1 MAKKQINKAMLEKLS
16 KNAEMTENKK
26 EQEIKGTKIFS
37 IAFKFSEY
45 MKIKAHCDDNE
56 ITIGKF
62 IKKLIKKEGII

>member
-26 EQEIKGTKIFS
+26 EKELGGIKNFT

-45 MKIKAHCDDNE
+45 MKIKTHCE
-56 ITIGKF
+56 EHHISIGKF
-62 IKKLIKKEGII
+62 IKSLIEKEGII